1 MNPQIIKIDKPT
13 VNSEIGDKS
22 IDRTFSELI
31 PKLELVSV
39 DQFFN
44 YYNQLFYDIP
54 KNGTTSHKTLIDQS
68 TEFYGDYK
76 DPKDDLIKNLEQ
88 QIFDLNNQLLLGD
101 ISEVELEEKI
111 EKTIKVNLTLEGGS
125 KLGKKKDR
133 RRKKYK
139 VTFTD
144 AEGLKTIKEGSYNQY
159 RKETFEFKGK
169 PDFYLIDVFGRVD
182 RRGSKKD
189 WVHEY
194 TSGIVNFTNNSPD
207 IIIEDIS
214 IRNEKR

>member
-44 YYNQLFYDIP
+44 YYNQLFYAIP

-159 RKETFEFKGK
+159 RKETF
-169 PDFYLIDVFGRVD
+169 
-182 RRGSKKD
+182 
-189 WVHEY
+189 
-194 TSGIVNFTNNSPD
+194 
-207 IIIEDIS
+207 
-214 IRNEKR
+214 

>member
-194 TSGIVNFTNNSPD
+194 TSGVVNFSNNSPD
-207 IIIEDIS
+207 IIIQDIS
-214 IRNEKR
+214 IKNVKR

>member
-76 DPKDDLIKNLEQ
+76 DPKDDLIKNLE
-88 QIFDLNNQLLLGD
+88 
-101 ISEVELEEKI
+101 
-111 EKTIKVNLTLEGGS
+111 
-125 KLGKKKDR
+125 
-133 RRKKYK
+133 
-139 VTFTD
+139 
-144 AEGLKTIKEGSYNQY
+144 
-159 RKETFEFKGK
+159 
-169 PDFYLIDVFGRVD
+169 
-182 RRGSKKD
+182 
-189 WVHEY
+189 
-194 TSGIVNFTNNSPD
+194 
-207 IIIEDIS
+207 
-214 IRNEKR
+214 

>member
-214 IRNEKR
+214 VRNEKR

>member
-76 DPKDDLIKNLEQ
+76 DPKDGLIKNLEQ

-214 IRNEKR
+214 VRNEKR

>member
-1 MNPQIIKIDKPT
+1 MNPQIIKIDKLT

-31 PKLELVSV
+31 PKLELGSV

-44 YYNQLFYDIP
+44 YYNELFYDIP

-76 DPKDDLIKNLEQ
+76 DPKDGLIKNLEQ

-214 IRNEKR
+214 VRNEKR

>member
-13 VNSEIGDKS
+13 VNNEIGDKS

-39 DQFFN
+39 DQFFD

-54 KNGTTSHKTLIDQS
+54 KNGVTSHKTLIDQS
-68 TEFYGDYK
+68 TEFYGNYK
-76 DPKDDLIKNLEQ
+76 DPKDDLIKNLEK
-88 QIFDLNNQLLLGD
+88 QILDLNNQLLLGD
-101 ISEVELEEKI
+101 LSEVELEEKI

-133 RRKKYK
+133 KKKKYK

-144 AEGLKTIKEGSYNQY
+144 AEGLKTINEGSYTKY

-214 IRNEKR
+214 VRNEKR